1 MLIKNVASP
10 TFNRTDADVDLET
23 LASWTNGKS
32 YLVSDGEE
40 KHLPI
45 IKLMIF
51 SGNIIFHREGS

>member
-45 IKLMIF
+45 IKL
-51 SGNIIFHREGS
+51 